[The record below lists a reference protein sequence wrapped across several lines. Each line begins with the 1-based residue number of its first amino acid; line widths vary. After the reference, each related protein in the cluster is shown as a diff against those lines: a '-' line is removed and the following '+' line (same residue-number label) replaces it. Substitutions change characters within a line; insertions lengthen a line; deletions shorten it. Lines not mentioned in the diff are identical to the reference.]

1 VDYLFLLQKNR
12 LLHHLLEESKSLSS
26 ALAYFYV
33 LFDRLTELMFEKF
46 QTSAFF
52 LSKDAVLSCYSV
64 GKTTGLIIDCGG
76 GGTVVSPV
84 VDGWIELKA
93 LSRSNLSGRL
103 LDAYMLSSVTKKLK
117 SSPRPLY
124 RLNKTVFPDRNNEII
139 VSENAALLGK
149 EIPQSFQSYMNLE
162 LGRDI
167 KEAVCKVTEHS
178 LVENEVRYS
187 SLPTTSYELPDG
199 NIVDLGVER
208 FQVPELLMDAS
219 PIQQL
224 YQLYLQHQQQPQAQ
238 SISSNTA
245 NTSSSSG
252 GGFNEFM
259 AIDELQYFQ
268 SSSMK
273 ATAGGGGNSS
283 SSPPS
288 SLLPFSLETIPKM
301 ACDSVLRSD
310 QDAQNTLLANMVL
323 TGGNSC
329 YDGLLERCR
338 SEIEKRI
345 HLQAPGMKIK
355 MASTGNTERSLNAW
369 LGGSIVGSLGSFH
382 EIWIN
387 KKEYDEYG
395 SHIVDRKCP

>member
-1 VDYLFLLQKNR
+1 
-12 LLHHLLEESKSLSS
+12 
-26 ALAYFYV
+26 
-33 LFDRLTELMFEKF
+33 MFEKF

-103 LDAYMLSSVTKKLK
+103 LDAYMLSSVTKKSK
-117 SSPRPLY
+117 FSPRPLY

-149 EIPQSFQSYMNLE
+149 DIPQSFQSYMNLE

-224 YQLYLQHQQQPQAQ
+224 YQVYLQHQQQQAQ
-238 SISSNTA
+238 SSSTA
-245 NTSSSSG
+245 SNPSS

-259 AIDELQYFQ
+259 AIDELQSFQ

-273 ATAGGGGNSS
+273 ASGGGNSS
-283 SSPPS
+283 SSA